1 MNSILAQDQN
11 EFPPSLF
18 RSSDIRGRVPQDID
32 ARFAH
37 DLGIALGMCAAERGS
52 RAVVV
57 GKDARLSSVELAA
70 ALQAGIRATGMGVI
84 DIGMATTPLVHFTA
98 RLTETGTGVTVTG
111 GHSAEP
117 WNGFKVVLDGQMLD
131 GAGLRDLHVRMVH
144 QAPPAEG
151 LAGFRTQIAAANCY
165 ASRLVSD
172 MRMERGLKVVVDCGN
187 GAAGAIAPGIFR
199 SMGCEVTELSCEIN
213 GSYAIAAQDS
223 GDPRYLS
230 ELAASLRYGDG
241 DVGIALD
248 GDGGR
253 LAVVSKTGA
262 VIMPDRLMILFA
274 RDLLARGGGARVVH
288 DVKSTRNL
296 SREVRDAGGTP
307 IMWKSGHA
315 QIRAK
320 MRESGALLAGDMC
333 GRIYFRDRW
342 YGISDAIY
350 AAARMLEILSR
361 HEQPHAVLD
370 NLPQSCATPELRL
383 ETQDGEQFSVV
394 DALRVQGRFMGAR
407 EIIDLDGVRVEYE
420 DGFGL
425 ARPASAGAAVM
436 LRFEADSGVA
446 LSRIQEDFRR
456 QLLSVAPRLR
466 LPF

>member
-1 MNSILAQDQN
+1 
-11 EFPPSLF
+11 
-18 RSSDIRGRVPQDID
+18 
-32 ARFAH
+32 
-37 DLGIALGMCAAERGS
+37 
-52 RAVVV
+52 
-57 GKDARLSSVELAA
+57 VELAA
-70 ALQAGIRATGMGVI
+70 ALQAGIRATGMSVI
-84 DIGMATTPLVHFTA
+84 DIGMATTPLVHFAT
-98 RLTETGTGVTVTG
+98 RLTETGTGVAVTG
-111 GHSAEP
+111 GHSSDRY
-117 WNGFKVVLDGQMLD
+117 NGFKVVLDGAVLD
-131 GAGLRDLHVRMVH
+131 GAGLRDLHTRMQH
-144 QAPPAEG
+144 QTPVVEG
-151 LAGFRTQIAAANCY
+151 VAGARTQIAVANCY
-165 ASRLVSD
+165 SVRLVSD
-172 MRMERGLKVVVDCGN
+172 MRLERSMKIAIDCGN
-187 GAAGAIAPGIFR
+187 GVTGAIAPDIFR
-199 SMGCEVTELSCEIN
+199 AMGCDVTELSCEVN
-213 GSYAIAAQDS
+213 GAYPVAGHEA
-223 GDPRYLS
+223 GDPHYLS
-230 ELAASLRYGDG
+230 ELSASLRYTDCE
-241 DVGIALD
+241 VGIALD

-262 VIMPDRLMILFA
+262 IIWPDRLMILFA
-274 RDLLARGGGARVVH
+274 RDLLAQGSGGRVVY

-296 SREVRDAGGTP
+296 AREIRDAGGTP

-320 MRESGALLAGDMC
+320 MRESDALLAGDMC

-342 YGISDAIY
+342 YGISDAVY

-361 HEQPHAVLD
+361 YEHPSSVLD

-436 LRFEADSGVA
+436 LRFEADTGVA